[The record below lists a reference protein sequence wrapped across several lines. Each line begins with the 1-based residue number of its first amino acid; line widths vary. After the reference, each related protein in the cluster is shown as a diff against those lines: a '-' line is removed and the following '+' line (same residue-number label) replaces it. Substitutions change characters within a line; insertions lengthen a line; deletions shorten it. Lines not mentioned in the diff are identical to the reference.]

1 MNEVGG
7 SESGTGLRAIKS
19 SRSSDANFEY
29 DDSEWDVG
37 IGNLIIDL
45 DADIEKNNEA
55 NRNNNNSDS
64 SNSLS
69 NPQMHIPLTS
79 SSSSSGSNTSG
90 NTGTNS
96 SSGSGNKTS
105 STQAAGSGTN
115 SSNAMEHSSVV
126 DKGLKMKIKRT
137 KTGTKSA
144 DAKHEI
150 VKNDVVGSSN
160 GTAGTGNSGYASNK
174 SISDAISTKN
184 SHPSHKDKDKLL
196 IKDGLLLDNSHDGST
211 NSKQQD
217 NSAAEPGGK
226 VKTPRKVSTKE
237 KKVKNNNTP
246 GNSKKDDKS
255 NDSSNSNKNLSNSG
269 NSSSGSSGS
278 SGTHAKDNKE
288 FFSTTVNLN
297 VPNVIP
303 NSSSSAFV
311 KTTATIKVP
320 TAPSSSASSIL
331 SASSGSGLHAHSS
344 DSTTSSTTNSNS
356 TSVTKN
362 ISSNTPWGTVSPSK
376 GAAEKGRLSPSVSN
390 LSSASEKIAA
400 GNSYNKKSRTSFVAS
415 DKVIY
420 IYYIVILHDIL

>member
-105 STQAAGSGTN
+105 STTAAGSGTN

-160 GTAGTGNSGYASNK
+160 GTTGGTGNSGYASNK
-174 SISDAISTKN
+174 TISDAISSKN
-184 SHPSHKDKDKLL
+184 SHSSHKDKDKLL
-196 IKDGLLLDNSHDGST
+196 IKDGLLLDNSHDGSA
-211 NSKQQD
+211 NSKQQE

-237 KKVKNNNTP
+237 KKVKNNNTT

-278 SGTHAKDNKE
+278 SGSHAKDNKE

-320 TAPSSSASSIL
+320 TAPTSSASSIL
-331 SASSGSGLHAHSS
+331 SASSGSGLHAHTS
-344 DSTTSSTTNSNS
+344 DSTTSSNSNS
-356 TSVTKN
+356 TNVTKN

-390 LSSASEKIAA
+390 LASASEKNTT
-400 GNSYNKKSRTSFVAS
+400 GNSYNKKARTSFAAS
-415 DKVIY
+415 DKVCIY
-420 IYYIVILHDIL
+420 TLLIKY